1 MMSRMIL
8 NVQQKTFSETKA
20 HLEPSQISMIELFVD
35 KIANKDLCK
44 KKKKIHPRYFTCRCM
59 ATNSGSIV
67 QNLVVS

>member
-8 NVQQKTFSETKA
+8 NVQQKSFSETKA
-20 HLEPSQISMIELFVD
+20 HLEPSQISMIELSVD
-35 KIANKDLCK
+35 KIANNDFCN
-44 KKKKIHPRYFTCRCM
+44 KKKIHPRYFTCRCM

>member
-35 KIANKDLCK
+35 KIANNDFCNK
-44 KKKKIHPRYFTCRCM
+44 KK
-59 ATNSGSIV
+59 SIQGILHV
-67 QNLVVS
+67 DVWQPTLALLSKTLL